1 MKKLIFLMTLLSSVS
16 MMAQKQITIEDFTTK
31 NTFAQKSVNGINW
44 MNDGKF
50 YTSITD
56 NKIIKYDIA
65 LGQPVETIV
74 DGNELSEKITIDSYQ
89 MSADEKKLLLT
100 THFENIYRRS
110 FKADYYIYDIA
121 SKSLRKLSEG
131 GKQSYA
137 NFSPDGSKVAFTRD
151 NNLFYTTVSD
161 LKEVQL
167 TSDGKFNFI
176 INGSTDWVYEE
187 ELGFAQ
193 AFYWSPDS
201 KKIAFYRFDESKVK
215 EYNMQKWNKGELYP
229 EDYKFKYP
237 KAGEDNSV
245 IEIWMLDLASNQK
258 VKADIGTEKDI
269 YITKIMWTMS
279 PATLSIQRMN
289 RLQNTLEILHAD
301 ATSGK
306 SSVILTE
313 KSKTYVDANYTT
325 DEMMYLKNGKEFLF
339 ASERS
344 GYKHIYLYDLTGKL
358 IRPVTQGD
366 WEATQVI
373 GIDEKNKTLYYISTE
388 GNYLDRTF
396 YSVSLDGKKKTKLS
410 LSAGTHGINMSNDF
424 QFYIDHFNSATQPLT
439 VNLYRTKG
447 NSLVKV
453 LENNDVLKKTI
464 DEHGVVSKEYFKY
477 PAADGTTQVDGFF
490 LKPKNF
496 DASKKYPVMVYQY
509 SGPRSTSTT
518 NSFGGGSFW
527 WHQML
532 TQKGIIVAVLDTRGN
547 GSRGEKFAK
556 MTYKQLGKYETED
569 LVAGG
574 KYLGSLP
581 YVDKDRLAI
590 WGWSFGGYTTSL
602 VMTKGAGTYKVG
614 IAGAPVTSWRYY
626 DNLYTERFLQRPQ
639 DNAAG
644 YDDNSPTK
652 YADKLQGD
660 FLLIHGTGDDNVH
673 FQNSVAL
680 EDALINAGKQFR
692 SHFYPDQPHGFRGG
706 KVNHHRFTL
715 MTEFLLEHL

>member
-1 MKKLIFLMTLLSSVS
+1 MKKLIFLITLLSSVS

-65 LGQPVETIV
+65 LGQAVETIV

-89 MSADEKKLLLT
+89 MSGDEKKILLT
-100 THFENIYRRS
+100 THFESIYRRS

-121 SKSLRKLSEG
+121 TKSLRKLSAG

-137 NFSPDGSKVAFTRD
+137 TFSPDGSKVAFTRD
-151 NNLFYTTVSD
+151 NNLFYVTVSD
-161 LKEVQL
+161 LKETQL
-167 TSDGKFNFI
+167 TTDGKFNFI

-201 KKIAFYRFDESKVK
+201 KKIAFYRFDESNVK
-215 EYNMQKWNKGELYP
+215 EYNMQKWNKGALYP

-237 KAGEDNSV
+237 KAGEDNSS
-245 IEIWMLDLASNQK
+245 IEIWIQDLTTNQK

-269 YITKIMWTMS
+269 YITKIMWTMNPS
-279 PATLSIQRMN
+279 TLSIQRMN

-306 SSVILTE
+306 SSVIHTE
-313 KSKTYVDANYTT
+313 KSDTYVDANYTT
-325 DEMMYLKNGKEFLF
+325 DEMTYLKNGKEFLF

-366 WEATQVI
+366 WEVTQVI
-373 GIDEKNKTLYYISTE
+373 GVDEKAKTLYYISTE

-410 LSAGTHGINMSNDF
+410 PASGTHGINMSNDF
-424 QFYIDHFNSATQPLT
+424 QIYIDHFNSATQPLT
-439 VNLYRTKG
+439 VNLYKTKG

-453 LENNDVLKKTI
+453 LENNDALKKTI
-464 DEHGVVSKEYFKY
+464 EEYGIVSKEYFKY
-477 PAADGTTQVDGFF
+477 TAADGTTQVDGFF

-509 SGPRSTSTT
+509 SGPRSTNTT

-532 TQKGIIVAVLDTRGN
+532 TQKGIIIAIIDTRGN

-556 MTYKQLGKYETED
+556 MTYKQLGKMETED
-569 LVAGG
+569 LIAGG

-644 YDDNSPTK
+644 YDENSPTK

-680 EDALINAGKQFR
+680 EDALIAAGKQFR

-706 KVNHHRFTL
+706 KVNHHRWTL
-715 MTEFLLEHL
+715 MTDFLLEH

>member
-1 MKKLIFLMTLLSSVS
+1 MKKLIFLFTFLSSLS

-50 YTSITD
+50 YTSLSE
-56 NKIIKYDIA
+56 NKVIKYDITQ
-65 LGQPVETIV
+65 GQAVETIV
-74 DGNELSEKITIDSYQ
+74 DGDQLSEKITIDAYQ
-89 MSADEKKLLLT
+89 LSGDEKKLLLM

-110 FKADYYIYDIA
+110 FKAHYYLYDIV
-121 SKSLRKLSEG
+121 SKSLQKLTSG
-131 GKQSYA
+131 NKQSYA
-137 NFSPDGSKVAFTRD
+137 TFSPDGSKIGFTRD
-151 NNLFYTTVSD
+151 NNLFYLAVAD
-161 LKEVQL
+161 LKEIQV
-167 TSDGKFNFI
+167 TTDGKFNHI

-201 KKIAFYRFDESKVK
+201 KKIAFYRFDESNVK
-215 EYNMQKWNKGELYP
+215 EYNMQKWNQGALYP

-245 IEIWMLDLASNQK
+245 VEIWVLDLTTNKK
-258 VKADIGTEKDI
+258 VKVDIGAEKDI
-269 YITKIMWTMS
+269 YIPRILWTTDS
-279 PATLSIQRMN
+279 NVLSLQRMN
-289 RLQNTLEILHAD
+289 RLQNALEVLHAD
-301 ATSGK
+301 ATTGK
-306 SSVILTE
+306 TNVILTE
-313 KSKTYVDANYTT
+313 KSDTYVDANYTT

-344 GYKHIYLYDLTGKL
+344 GFKHLYLYDLKGTL
-358 IRPVTQGD
+358 IRPVTSGD
-366 WEATQVI
+366 WEVTQVV
-373 GIDEKNKTLYYISTE
+373 GVDEKAKTLYYISTE

-396 YSVSLDGKKKTKLS
+396 YSISLDGKKKTKLS
-410 LSAGTHGINMSNDF
+410 STSGTHAVNMSNDF
-424 QFYIDHFNSATQPLT
+424 QIYIDYFNSTTQPLT
-439 VNLYRTKG
+439 VSLYKTKG
-447 NSLVKV
+447 NSLIKV
-453 LENNDVLKKTI
+453 LENNEALKKTI
-464 DEHGVVSKEYFKY
+464 EEYGIASKEYFKY
-477 PAADGTTQVDGFF
+477 IAADGTTQVDGF
-490 LKPKNF
+490 LMKPKNF
-496 DASKKYPVMVYQY
+496 EASKKYPVLVFQY
-509 SGPRSTSTT
+509 SGPRSTNTT
-518 NSFGGGSFW
+518 NSFGGSSFW

-532 TQKGIIVAVLDTRGN
+532 TQKGIIVAVIDTRGN

-574 KYLGSLP
+574 KYLGTLP
-581 YVDKDRLAI
+581 FVDKNRLAI

-626 DNLYTERFLQRPQ
+626 DNIYTERFLQRPQ

-644 YDDNSPTK
+644 YDENSPTK

-715 MTEFLLEHL
+715 MTDFLLEHL